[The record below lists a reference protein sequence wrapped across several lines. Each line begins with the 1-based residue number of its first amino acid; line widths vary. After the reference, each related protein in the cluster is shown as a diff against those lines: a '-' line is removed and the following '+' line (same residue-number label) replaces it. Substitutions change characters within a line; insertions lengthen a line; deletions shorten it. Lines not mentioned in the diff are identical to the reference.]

1 MRTHLL
7 FGGNVLHAIFKLQY
21 TIDKSNLFLKFL
33 LYSEYLRKYR
43 ERRDQ
48 TIASWKILNQTVIV
62 KTKKVVAVVYWMWMC
77 SFTGDSNYKRFDWII
92 FGVLNK

>member
-7 FGGNVLHAIFKLQY
+7 FGVNVLHAIFKLQY

-33 LYSEYLRKYR
+33 SYSEQLRTYR

-62 KTKKVVAVVYWMWMC
+62 KSGRGPLLDVDVFVYR
-77 SFTGDSNYKRFDWII
+77 RFQ
-92 FGVLNK
+92 LQAL